1 MKCVSILLIC
11 VIGCSLVSFV
21 WSQNEEIDDE
31 LREETGLLDKVKG
44 YYNAGFGV
52 VEKYTVELQMILKN
66 KFNIGYPYD
75 MIAFFVIGIIV
86 KVICRCVF
94 SCKKKKDTYVY
105 NTSDIAEPL
114 YAVLNKVNN
123 LTQCISAMDIGN
135 QNEQKQGQEEQAE
148 IDLSNVQNEIE
159 SKIQKVNQSLNQQ
172 FNDISNIIQSVT
184 QKCETNRTN
193 NIEFLR
199 SVEETQRAL
208 INDDDNNNDEG
219 TPQ

>member
-1 MKCVSILLIC
+1 MFLVC
-11 VIGCSLVSFV
+11 VIGCCLVSFV
-21 WSQNEEIDDE
+21 WTQNEEIDDDLHGE
-31 LREETGLLDKVKG
+31 MSLLDKVKN
-44 YYNAGFGV
+44 YYNAGFRV
-52 VEKYTVELQMILKN
+52 VEKYTIELQMILKH

-75 MIAFFVIGIIV
+75 MLAFFFIGIIV

-94 SCKKKKDTYVY
+94 SCKKKDTYVY

-114 YAVLNKVNN
+114 YAVLNKVHN
-123 LTQCISAMDIGN
+123 LTQCVSEMNIGN
-135 QNEQKQGQEEQAE
+135 QNEQKQEEQSE

-172 FNDISNIIQSVT
+172 FTDISHIIQSVT
-184 QKCETNRTN
+184 QKVETNRTN

-208 INDDDNNNDEG
+208 INDYDNNNNNDEG